1 MILLSII
8 IPVFNAEKYIRDC
21 LKSLFAQGLADEVFE
36 VILVNDGTP
45 DHSFEV
51 IDDMIQMHDNI
62 IIINQVNK
70 GVSVA
75 RNAGLTKATGEYV
88 YFVDPD
94 DILIDN
100 CLSVLINHLTG
111 SQIDI
116 LMADYIRFNDG
127 DMSENVLHTVQD
139 YSAVEKT
146 GAEIFCED
154 LSPYECYIWRMLIRR
169 DFLLHHEIEFKPF
182 WFEDVLFCH
191 ECYLK
196 ANRCVKASLL
206 LYYYRLHSGSFTSS
220 MNLRKMLDL
229 NSALAGLW
237 DLRGIGIVQEPIV
250 ERKLMDNIF
259 RTLSFGLWCISHNE
273 QLCANRR
280 QIVKDLKS
288 KIPPKEFFFSANVKQ
303 RIVSFL
309 FRYIPNMYIK
319 FRSSVYLIS
328 KKQRKV
334 NLFMN

>member
-1 MILLSII
+1 MKYLSII
-8 IPVFNAEKYIRDC
+8 LPIYKVEKYIAEC
-21 LKSLFAQGLADEVFE
+21 LESVFRQGLNDEDFE

-45 DHSFEV
+45 DNSIGVVEDIIRHH
-51 IDDMIQMHDNI
+51 QNI
-62 IIINQVNK
+62 IVINQENQ
-70 GVSVA
+70 GVSKA
-75 RNAGLTKATGEYV
+75 RNAGFAKATGEYV
-88 YFVDPD
+88 CFVDPD

-100 CLSVLINHLTG
+100 SLSVLIAHLTG
-111 SQIDI
+111 TQIDVM
-116 LMADYIRFNDG
+116 MADYMRFNDG
-127 DMSENVLHTVQD
+127 DMSENVLRTVQN

-154 LSPYECYIWRMLIRR
+154 LSPYECYVWRMLIRR
-169 DFLLHHEIEFKPF
+169 DFLLHHKIDFKPF

-191 ECYLK
+191 ECCLK
-196 ANRCVKASLL
+196 ANRCVKVSIL

-220 MNLRKMLDL
+220 MDLRKMLDL
-229 NSALAGLW
+229 NSALASLW
-237 DLRGIGIVQEPIV
+237 NLRGIGIVQEPIV

-328 KKQRKV
+328 KNKGK
-334 NLFMN
+334 LMYS